1 MAIEPTEKI
10 WLDGKLVAWDQAN
23 VHLSVHALHYGS
35 SVFEGIRAYDVK
47 GTPAVFCLPDHV
59 KRLFNSCKVYRLDVG
74 YTPDAIEQAC
84 VDTVR
89 GNGLTSAYIRPLV
102 FRGSGT
108 IGVDPRP
115 CPVHVAV
122 LTIYMGRYLGPEA
135 IEQGV
140 DVCVSSWGRM
150 AHNTFPANAKIGGQ
164 YINSQLIKMEAL
176 ENGYEE
182 GIAID
187 ANGFVSEGSGENI
200 FLVRDGVVVTPPL
213 ASSILNGITRQCVMT
228 LAKDLDY
235 TVKEE
240 FIPREMLYVADEV
253 FFTGTA
259 AEVTPIRSIDRIQ
272 IGSGR
277 RGPVTEA
284 LQTAFFDIVSG
295 DAPDRHGWLTPVA

>member
-10 WLDGKLVAWDQAN
+10 WLDGRLIPWDQAN

-47 GTPAVFCLPDHV
+47 GTPSIFCLTDHIR
-59 KRLFNSCKVYRLDVG
+59 RLFDSCKVYRMDVG
-74 YTPDAIEQAC
+74 YTAAAIEQAC
-84 VDTVR
+84 LDTVR
-89 GNGLTSAYIRPLV
+89 ANELASAYVRPLV

-115 CPVHVAV
+115 CPVHVGV
-122 LTIYMGRYLGPEA
+122 LTISMGRYLGPEA

-182 GIAID
+182 GIAMD
-187 ANGFVSEGSGENI
+187 SNGFVSEGSGENI
-200 FLVRDGVVVTPPL
+200 FLIRDNVILTPPL
-213 ASSILNGITRQCVMT
+213 ASSILRGITRQCVMT
-228 LAKDLDY
+228 LAGDLGY

-240 FIPREMLYVADEV
+240 FIPREMLYVADEL

-259 AEVTPIRSIDRIQ
+259 AEVTPIRSVDRIQ
-272 IGSGR
+272 VGAGR
-277 RGPVTEA
+277 RGPITEA

-295 DAPDRHGWLTPVA
+295 DAPDRHGWLTSVA

>member
-1 MAIEPTEKI
+1 MPST
-10 WLDGKLVAWDQAN
+10 
-23 VHLSVHALHYGS
+23 S
-35 SVFEGIRAYDVK
+35 R
-47 GTPAVFCLPDHV
+47 GTPVIFCLPDHV
-59 KRLFNSCKVYRLDVG
+59 KRLFNSCKVYRMNVG
-74 YTPDAIEQAC
+74 HTPEAIEQAC
-84 VDTVR
+84 VETVR
-89 GNGLTSAYIRPLV
+89 TNGLTSAYIRPLV

-115 CPVHVAV
+115 CPVYAAV
-122 LTIYMGRYLGPEA
+122 LTLYMGRYLGPEA

-182 GIAID
+182 GIAMD

-200 FLVRDGVVVTPPL
+200 FPGPRWGCRNTL
-213 ASSILNGITRQCVMT
+213 ASSILKGITRQCVMT
-228 LAKDLDY
+228 LAEDLGY

-284 LQTAFFDIVSG
+284 LQTAFDIVSG
-295 DAPDRHGWLTPVA
+295 EAPDRHGWLTPAA

>member
-1 MAIEPTEKI
+1 MAIEPTELI
-10 WLDGKLVAWDQAN
+10 WLDGELIPWDQAN

-35 SVFEGIRAYDVK
+35 SVFEGVRAYDIA
-47 GTPAVFCLPDHV
+47 GTPAIFCLDAHIR
-59 KRLFNSCKVYRLDVG
+59 RLFNSCKVYRMEIG
-74 YTPDAIEQAC
+74 YTPEALQQAC
-84 VDTVR
+84 VETVKV
-89 GNGLTSAYIRPLV
+89 NGLTSAYVRPLV

-122 LTIYMGRYLGPEA
+122 MTIFLGRYLGPEA

-164 YINSQLIKMEAL
+164 YINSQLMKMEAV
-176 ENGYEE
+176 ENGYAEA
-182 GIAID
+182 IAMD
-187 ANGFVSEGSGENI
+187 ANGFVSEGSGENL
-200 FLVRDGVVVTPPL
+200 FMVREGVVVTPPL
-213 ASSILNGITRQCVMT
+213 ASSILKGITRQCVMT
-228 LAKDLDY
+228 LAADLGY

-240 FIPREMLYVADEV
+240 FITREMLYTADEL

-259 AEVTPIRSIDRIQ
+259 AEVTPIRSVDRIA
-272 IGSGR
+272 IGAGH
-277 RGPVTEA
+277 RGPVTEQ

-295 DAPDRHGWLTPVA
+295 AAEDRHGWLTPVN